1 MHPKPPS
8 PPHEPIAVVGSACRF
23 AGGASSPSKLWRLLR
38 EPRDLHRVIPD
49 SRFTTEGFY
58 HPDGSYHGHANVRH
72 AYLLDED
79 PAAFDAG
86 FFGIKPAEAEAMDPQ
101 QRLLLE
107 VVFEALESGGIP
119 IGRLKGSDTAVYVG
133 SMFDDYGTMLLRD
146 LNDIPPYYATG
157 TGRSILANR
166 ISYFYNWHGASI
178 SLDTACSS
186 SLVAVHM
193 AVQALRSGES
203 RTALACG
210 TNLILGPESF
220 IVESKLGM
228 LSPDGLG
235 RMWDQGANGYARGE
249 GVAAIVLKTLS
260 AALEDGDHIECVIR
274 ETGLNTDGA
283 TPGGLTMPSAVA
295 QEALIRSTYARAGL
309 DLATPDDQ
317 PQYFEAHGTGTP
329 AGDPIEAE
337 AIHRVFSSTRAP
349 DSPPLYVGSIKTVFG
364 HTEGTAGIAAILK
377 ASMALQNSCVPPNM
391 LFDRLSDKVEP
402 FYHNVKILKGTQ
414 PWPKVG
420 TVRRASVN
428 SFGFGGANAH
438 AILESYDD
446 KPLSNGV
453 TKPVEVELPT
463 SFVFSAASR
472 DSLRAVLSSYLDFLE
487 GEGAR
492 INPHHLALVL
502 LQRKSVLPWRISF
515 AASSVASLRDKIR
528 ESLEK
533 ETSDVGVKALPETGA
548 HLLGIFTGQGAQYA
562 CMGAELI
569 ERSEVASGMI
579 ERLESYLDEICQ
591 EERPS
596 WSLRKEILA
605 GRSSTRVQE
614 AAISQPLSTAIQ
626 IMLVDL
632 LRLAGVQ
639 LDAVVGHSSGEIA
652 AAYAAGF
659 LSDRHA
665 LYVAYFRGFH
675 ASRASRGAMLAVGTT
690 SEDATELCADRVFAG
705 RIFLAA
711 VNSSSSVTISGDED
725 AIEELELVLD
735 DEKKFYRRLRVDKA
749 YHSPQMLP
757 CVEPYMTSLRRSG
770 VISLTPEVNAP
781 TWYSSV
787 YERSVD
793 DRMAGLGNTYWA
805 DNMTQPVLFSK
816 ALESALMGRSGSCLA
831 IELGAHPAL
840 KGPATQ
846 TIQKVLGKEIP
857 YSGFLHRE
865 TNAMESISSAF
876 GFLWSHLGPRQVDI
890 DKYQRAITGRTRKF
904 GMIKCLPT
912 YPWDHRNR
920 YWHESRSSRQL
931 RLRQRPVNPLL
942 GNESVDSAPHC
953 MSWKHLLR
961 VSEMSWLSGH
971 QVQGQVV
978 FPMSGYLSTAFEA
991 ARVLAANAGEKVRLI
1006 EMNNF
1011 VVHQAVVLDHDR
1023 GVEVMVSMAE
1033 ITRKP
1038 GNRIAARFTYSA
1050 ALGQKLTL
1058 AASGDV
1064 EVILGEPDASLL
1076 PLKKPQT
1083 PHMIDVESERFYSA
1097 LDDLGYNFTDYFRS
1111 LEILKR
1117 RNGIAS
1123 CLVKAKVPSDD
1134 QYRQLLVHPV
1144 DLDGALQSL
1153 LLAYS
1158 YPYDEQLRN
1167 LHLPTSI
1174 RRIRVNPASLDAQ
1187 YRNDDELLAVEAVII
1202 HREASDRGVSGHVD
1216 IYSNKCPNAAI
1227 QVHQGTFMPL
1237 GEATSAQDRR
1247 VFSKVCWINSQPDG
1261 LAAASSINLTESHRH
1276 TARLLE
1282 RIATFYLRKIDTEV
1296 KVAQD
1301 HPSTSEFPLERY
1313 LAFARHITSLVDAG
1327 QHRLAE
1333 KSWRDDTMEDIV
1345 KVSQPYRHLPD
1356 VEIMHLVG
1364 SNIAHVLAG
1373 DANMLEVFR
1382 ADGNDIL
1389 DRYYAHGFGLRE
1401 SSRWVARVVQQIVD
1415 RYPHMNMLELGK

>member
-1 MHPKPPS
+1 MQPKPPL

-58 HPDGSYHGHANVRH
+58 HPVGSYHGHANVRH

-79 PAAFDAG
+79 PTAFDAG

-107 VVFEALESGGIP
+107 IVFEALESGGIP

-146 LNDIPPYYATG
+146 LNDIPLYYATG

-260 AALEDGDHIECVIR
+260 AALEDGDHIECIIR

-295 QEALIRSTYARAGL
+295 QEALIRATYARAGL

-337 AIHRVFSSTRAP
+337 AIHRVFSSTRTR
-349 DSPPLYVGSIKTVFG
+349 DSTPLYVGSIKTVLG

-377 ASMALQNSCVPPNM
+377 ASLALRNSCVPRNM
-391 LFDRLSDKVEP
+391 LFDQLSDKVAP
-402 FYHNVKILKGTQ
+402 FYRNVEILKETKS
-414 PWPKVG
+414 WPTVR

-438 AILESYDD
+438 AIVESYDE
-446 KPLSNGV
+446 KPMFNGT
-453 TKPVEVELPT
+453 TKSMNVRVPI

-472 DSLRAVLSSYLDFLE
+472 DSLNAVLSAYLDFLE
-487 GEGAR
+487 GEGAS
-492 INPHHLALVL
+492 IDPHHLAWIL
-502 LQRKSVLPWRISF
+502 LQRKSVLPWRISLT
-515 AASSVASLRDKIR
+515 ASSVASLRDKIR
-528 ESLEK
+528 AELEK
-533 ETSDVGVKALPETGA
+533 DTSTVRVKALPESGT
-548 HLLGIFTGQGAQYA
+548 HILGIFSGQGAQYA
-562 CMGAELI
+562 RMAAELI
-569 ERSEVASGMI
+569 EQSQVASGI
-579 ERLESYLDEICQ
+579 IRKLQLYLDELCE

-596 WSLRKEILA
+596 WSLREEILA
-605 GRSSTRVQE
+605 GPSSTRVQE
-614 AAISQPLSTAIQ
+614 AAIAQPLATAVQ

-659 LSDRHA
+659 LSDRDA

-675 ASRASRGAMLAVGTT
+675 ACRASRGAMLAVGTT

-705 RIFLAA
+705 RIVLAA
-711 VNSSSSVTISGDED
+711 VNSPSSVTISGEED
-725 AIEELELVLD
+725 AIEELELILD

-757 CVEPYMTSLRRSG
+757 CAEPYMASLRRSG
-770 VISLTPEVNAP
+770 VMPLKPKASAP
-781 TWYSSV
+781 TWHSSV
-787 YERSVD
+787 YDHTVD
-793 DRMAGLGNTYWA
+793 YGMTGLGDTYWA
-805 DNMTQPVLFSK
+805 DNMTRPVLFSK
-816 ALESALMGRSGSCLA
+816 ALERALVGRSGPCLA

-846 TIQKVLGKEIP
+846 TIQQVLGKEIP
-857 YSGFLHRE
+857 YSGILYRE
-865 TNAMESISSAF
+865 TNAVESISAAL
-876 GFLWSHLGPRQVDI
+876 GFLWSHLGPERVNI
-890 DKYQRAITGRTRKF
+890 DKYQRAITGRTRTYSI
-904 GMIKCLPT
+904 IKSLPT

-931 RLRQRPVNPLL
+931 RLRQRPINPLL

-991 ARVLAANAGEKVRLI
+991 ARVLAANAGENVRLI

-1011 VVHQAVVLDHDR
+1011 IVHQAVVLDHDR

-1038 GNRIAARFTYSA
+1038 GNRISARFTYSA

-1064 EVILGEPDASLL
+1064 EVILGEPDTTLL
-1076 PLKKPQT
+1076 PRRKPLT
-1083 PHMIDVESERFYSA
+1083 PHTIDVESERFYSA
-1097 LDDLGYNFTDYFRS
+1097 LDSLGYNFSGHFRS
-1111 LEILKR
+1111 LDTLKR
-1117 RNGIAS
+1117 RNGVAS
-1123 CLVKAKVPSDD
+1123 CLVKATAATDD

-1158 YPYDEQLRN
+1158 YPYDEQLRT

-1174 RRIRVNPASLDAQ
+1174 KRVRVNPTLWDAQ
-1187 YRNDDELLAVEAVII
+1187 YRTDDELLAVDAII
-1202 HREASDRGVSGHVD
+1202 IPREARERGVAGHVD
-1216 IYSNKCPNAAI
+1216 IYSNKSPHAAI

-1237 GEATSAQDRR
+1237 GEATSAHDRR

-1261 LAAASSINLTESHRH
+1261 LAATAGIDLIESHRDI
-1276 TARLLE
+1276 ARLLE
-1282 RIATFYLRKIDTEV
+1282 RIATFYLRKADREV
-1296 KVAQD
+1296 EQNHSKG
-1301 HPSTSEFPLERY
+1301 SELAHHKRY
-1313 LAFARHITSLVDAG
+1313 LAFARHITSLVDTG
-1327 QHRLAE
+1327 QHRCTQ
-1333 KSWRDDTMEDIV
+1333 KSWRDDTIEDIL
-1345 KVSQPYRHLPD
+1345 KASKPYRHLPD

-1364 SNIAHVLAG
+1364 SQISQVLSG
-1373 DANMLEVFR
+1373 GANMLEVFR